1 MESSKTYAQ
10 RVIERE
16 VIAKTMSPGIVCT
29 YTDTGY
35 NDCSG
40 GYYDTD
46 D

>member
-1 MESSKTYAQ
+1 MENLTYAQ
-10 RVIERE
+10 KA
-16 VIAKTMSPGIVCT
+16 IAEAIAYKTNDGIFCDT

>member
-1 MESSKTYAQ
+1 MEQCTYAHK
-10 RVIERE
+10 
-16 VIAKTMSPGIVCT
+16 VIADAIALKTIDGIYCET